1 MDISPPAYRH
11 NDHIYLCKLYMM
23 YLRAAIKYI
32 SKVEMNEG
40 ACDCCVHGG
49 RAVQSAMRVDAVI
62 SMFVSRGLFFFI
74 FFF

>member
-1 MDISPPAYRH
+1 
-11 NDHIYLCKLYMM
+11 MM

-49 RAVQSAMRVDAVI
+49 WTVQSAMRVDAVI
-62 SMFVSRGLFFFI
+62 SMFVSGGPFFF
-74 FFF
+74 FF